1 MFRLVA
7 PAALLL
13 LLLSIVPTVTE
24 VVRSISECNKYFLDG
39 AAPNIPGILVG
50 GKILDQNRYKAIC
63 QTWNHE
69 RRFVTL
75 YDTENK
81 IPVFSAYK
89 YQGAEKTG
97 MLNGRQWK
105 IEPQLKNKSG
115 SKNMED
121 SPNETYIHQAGD
133 KDYLNRSQKSLT
145 RGHLLPFSYGS
156 TFDDKVSTCTLTN
169 AVPQEETFNSQ
180 SWSRMEKCV
189 KRVLDKY
196 CRNNN
201 GEIKGYLVTGAQPG
215 NITMNNRVNVPP
227 MMWSAFCCQSH
238 GGWLASAHWGHNE
251 EEKEKD
257 KRLETRTL
265 RELELEIWNGEAKM
279 FPGTHCPLNTR
290 VSDLYPNL
298 VETCTCPLHI
308 SSTSA
313 PSTTSRPN
321 YTLTAMSITTA
332 YLLLVLTWSF

>member
-7 PAALLL
+7 PAAL

-24 VVRSISECNKYFLDG
+24 VVRSISECNEYFLDD

-50 GKILDQNRYKAIC
+50 GEILDQNRYKAIC
-63 QTWNHE
+63 QTWNDR

-89 YQGAEKTG
+89 YQGAEKIKRPG
-97 MLNGRQWK
+97 GWK
-105 IEPQLKNKSG
+105 IEPQLENESS
-115 SKNMED
+115 SKNMEK
-121 SPNETYIHQAGD
+121 SSNETYSHQAAD
-133 KDYLNRSQKSLT
+133 EDYKYQTPLT
-145 RGHLLPFSYGS
+145 RGHLLPCSYGS

-169 AVPQEETFNSQ
+169 IVPQEKTFNSQ
-180 SWSRMEKCV
+180 SWNNMETCV
-189 KRVLDKY
+189 KCVLDKY

-215 NITMNNRVNVPP
+215 NITMNNRVNVPS

-251 EEKEKD
+251 EEKVNE
-257 KRLETRTL
+257 KRLETKTL
-265 RELELEIWNGEAKM
+265 RELEVKIGEAQI
-279 FPGTHCPLNTR
+279 FPTPQYKCPLTTT
-290 VSDLYPNL
+290 VSHLYPNL
-298 VETCTCPLHI
+298 ANNCNCPPHI

-313 PSTTSRPN
+313 SSTTSRPN